1 MKQWILF
8 FICVFFIGC
17 TTLSNEEIAA
27 EWISKANTSHGTA
40 LLDDTTFTFQF
51 RAYNYAYQ
59 KKKGRKAY
67 ARTRNTEEGIL
78 SDSLIN
84 DRYFSRW
91 IDGKQVEVIDTLQK
105 KYVESLNSVLYFV
118 QLPKVLNDN
127 AVVANYVGRVT
138 IKGDPYIALKVSFKK
153 EGGGVDFQDEYRY
166 WIHEKS
172 HLIDY
177 LAYRFYSGEGGTRFR
192 TVTLRERISGFV
204 VQNYANF
211 KPNEKYPALDDLP
224 KLFEAQRLQKVSE
237 IKNEA
242 FEIHKP

>member
-8 FICVFFIGC
+8 FICAFFIGC
-17 TTLSNEEIAA
+17 TTLTNEEIAA
-27 EWISKANTSHGTA
+27 EWISKANTAHGTA

-67 ARTRNTEEGIL
+67 ARTRNTEEGML

-91 IDGKQVEVIDTLQK
+91 IDGKQVEVADTLQK

-138 IKGDPYIALKVSFKK
+138 IKGEPYIALKVSFKK

-192 TVTLRERISGFV
+192 AVTLRERISGFV

-242 FEIHKP
+242 FEIQKP

>member
-8 FICVFFIGC
+8 FICAFFIGC

-138 IKGDPYIALKVSFKK
+138 IKGEPYIALKVSFKK

>member
-8 FICVFFIGC
+8 FICAFFIGC

-138 IKGDPYIALKVSFKK
+138 IKGEPYIALKVSFKK
-153 EGGGVDFQDEYRY
+153 EGVE
-166 WIHEKS
+166 
-172 HLIDY
+172 
-177 LAYRFYSGEGGTRFR
+177 
-192 TVTLRERISGFV
+192 
-204 VQNYANF
+204 
-211 KPNEKYPALDDLP
+211 
-224 KLFEAQRLQKVSE
+224 
-237 IKNEA
+237 
-242 FEIHKP
+242 

>member
-8 FICVFFIGC
+8 FICAFFIGC

-237 IKNEA
+237 IKKEA

>member
-8 FICVFFIGC
+8 FICAFFIGC

>member
-8 FICVFFIGC
+8 FICAFFIGC

-138 IKGDPYIALKVSFKK
+138 IKGEPYIALKVSFKK

-192 TVTLRERISGFV
+192 AVTLRERISGFV

>member
-8 FICVFFIGC
+8 FICAFFIGC
-17 TTLSNEEIAA
+17 TSLTNEEIAT
-27 EWISKANTSHGTA
+27 EWISKANTAHGTA

-51 RAYNYAYQ
+51 RVYNYAYQ

-67 ARTRNTEEGIL
+67 ARTRNTEEGML

-91 IDGKQVEVIDTLQK
+91 IDGKQVEVADTLQK

-138 IKGDPYIALKVSFKK
+138 IKGEPYIALKVSFKK

-166 WIHEKS
+166 WIHEENN
-172 HLIDY
+172 LIDY

-192 TVTLRERISGFV
+192 AVTLRERISGFV

-242 FEIHKP
+242 FEIQKP